1 VQLQKINFLQDIGRV
16 RRGDIMKAIEVLR
29 ELEKHEAECLLRYK
43 NIEKELSDQKNTL
56 KLMDAKVWG
65 LAVLII
71 VAPFAAKLLG

>member
-1 VQLQKINFLQDIGRV
+1 MILQKINFRLGIGLV
-16 RRGDIMKAIEVLR
+16 RRGDVMKAIEVLK

-43 NIEKELSDQKNTL
+43 NIEEKLSDQRNTL

-71 VAPFAAKLLG
+71 IAPFAAKLLG

>member
-1 VQLQKINFLQDIGRV
+1 MIPPKISFRLGIGLV
-16 RRGDIMKAIEVLR
+16 RRGDVMKAIEVLK

-43 NIEKELSDQKNTL
+43 NIEEKLSDQRNTL

-71 VAPFAAKLLG
+71 IAPFAAKLLG

>member
-1 VQLQKINFLQDIGRV
+1 
-16 RRGDIMKAIEVLR
+16 MKAIEVLK

-43 NIEKELSDQKNTL
+43 NIEEKLSDQRNTL

-71 VAPFAAKLLG
+71 IAPFAAKLLG